1 LAFGCGEHSC
11 LGAQLARLEARVL
24 FEELLA
30 RFDRIELDGAIVRMQ
45 ATMVPGVKQMPVRLA
60 STTVSA

>member
-1 LAFGCGEHSC
+1 M
-11 LGAQLARLEARVL
+11 L

-30 RFDRIELDGAIVRMQ
+30 RFDRIELDGAVVRMQ

-60 STTVSA
+60 STIVSA